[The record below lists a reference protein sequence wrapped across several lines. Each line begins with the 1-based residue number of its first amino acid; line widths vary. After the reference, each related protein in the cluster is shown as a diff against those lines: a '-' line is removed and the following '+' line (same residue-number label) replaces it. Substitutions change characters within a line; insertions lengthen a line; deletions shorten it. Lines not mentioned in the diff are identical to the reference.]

1 MKQINKI
8 KGNPRENNQ
17 KKKNYVVL
25 KSDLKPILHISQI
38 RNNNKSN
45 NNDLEKLPKKKKN
58 LEAVKIKIQTNQT

>member
-45 NNDLEKLPKKKKN
+45 NNDLEKLPKKKKSRSS
-58 LEAVKIKIQTNQT
+58 KD